1 MKNNKKILTLAA
13 IYLCCSSVYANQTAF
28 ISDNIKV
35 FMHSGSSIKYR
46 ITGSIKAGEEIEVL
60 DKKNNFYKI
69 KTKNK
74 EGWISA
80 SSISFEPSIKT
91 KLNKLK
97 KDYNSYKIE
106 TENQLTYQNKQINN
120 LEEEK
125 NKLIEDIEKQK
136 LTNMSFAEK
145 IDEISSK
152 SIAAISN
159 KIMERK
165 NNNTAYN
172 VIFLILGIMLGLF
185 FKKRPKNKLDFKNK
199 W

>member
-1 MKNNKKILTLAA
+1 
-13 IYLCCSSVYANQTAF
+13 
-28 ISDNIKV
+28 
-35 FMHSGSSIKYR
+35 
-46 ITGSIKAGEEIEVL
+46 
-60 DKKNNFYKI
+60 
-69 KTKNK
+69 
-74 EGWISA
+74 
-80 SSISFEPSIKT
+80 
-91 KLNKLK
+91 
-97 KDYNSYKIE
+97 
-106 TENQLTYQNKQINN
+106 
-120 LEEEK
+120 
-125 NKLIEDIEKQK
+125 
-136 LTNMSFAEK
+136 MSFAEK